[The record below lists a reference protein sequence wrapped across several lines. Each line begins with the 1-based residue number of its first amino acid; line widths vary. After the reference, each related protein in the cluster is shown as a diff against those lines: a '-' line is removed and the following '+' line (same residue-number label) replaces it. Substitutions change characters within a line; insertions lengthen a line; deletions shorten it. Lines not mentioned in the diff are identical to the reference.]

1 MRPHDEE
8 QDVVYGIHPVEEALA
23 GARKVRRLWLKDL
36 GKERAH
42 LADAARAKRI
52 EVRTVNQQ
60 ELDKV
65 TRRGNHQGAVA
76 FLEPYKYA
84 DFDDLLASIKG
95 KPDAML
101 VLLDSVKDAG
111 NLGAILRTA
120 VAAGA
125 SGVVLPQDRAAGV
138 TPAAT
143 RASAGAAD
151 RIAVARVVNLTRAM
165 ERLKEEGFWIYGTA
179 MDAKRTIWDADWTGR
194 VALVLGDEEK
204 GIRRLVG
211 ETCDELF
218 SIPMP
223 GAFESLNVGAAAAV
237 CLFEAVRQRRAKNKS

>member
-1 MRPHDEE
+1 MKPHDEE
-8 QDVVYGIHPVEEALA
+8 HDVVYGIHPVEEALA

-42 LADAARAKRI
+42 LAEAARAKRI

-76 FLEPYKYA
+76 FLEPYRYA
-84 DFDDLLASIKG
+84 DFDDLLAALRG
-95 KPDAML
+95 KADAML

-125 SGVVLPQDRAAGV
+125 AGVVLPQDRAAGV

-151 RIAVARVVNLTRAM
+151 RIAVARVVNLSRAM

-179 MDAKRTIWDADWTGR
+179 MDAKRTIYDADFTGR
-194 VALVLGDEEK
+194 IALVMGDEEK
-204 GIRRLVG
+204 GIRRLVA
-211 ETCDELF
+211 ETCDDLF

-223 GAFESLNVGAAAAV
+223 GNFESLNVSAASAV
-237 CLFEAVRQRRAKNKS
+237 CLFEAVRQRRAKK